1 MLLLAALPA
10 VGQLAGTTTTISSS
24 ANPSSYGQS
33 LTLTATV
40 SSATGTP
47 TGTVS
52 FQDGATAIGTATLTG
67 TTASLTIST
76 LTVGTHS
83 ITAVYSGDSSFASS
97 SSSNLSQSVTKATT
111 SVALTSSLNPAVIGQ
126 SVTFTAT
133 VTGAFGG
140 ASTGTI
146 TFKQGTKVLNTA
158 TLSANSAIFTTST
171 LAVGSDSIT
180 ASYSGDTNFL
190 GSISNTLSEIIKKIA
205 TTTKVLSSANPSVAG
220 QIVTFTAA
228 VSSAFGPPPDGE
240 IVTFKAGTTTLA
252 TAPMSSGTA
261 TFNTSSLNSG
271 STGMSAAYS
280 GDARFA
286 GSSGSVTQKVTKILT
301 HTVLSSSLNPSP
313 QGVSVTFSV
322 MVSSTSGTPADG
334 ETITFEEGNVILGTT
349 TLASG
354 TASLST
360 AALATGWSAITAV
373 YSGDTTFAAS
383 SASVTQT
390 VGANPQSWY
399 EVFSN
404 GGSVKVS
411 TTVGHYNGWSRAFF
425 AHDTGLVYMSG
436 FQGFQLGDGSF
447 GVKNGI
453 LVNGQPCTYGNT
465 SATCN
470 PDIATNTPVGSP
482 FSSDWV
488 FTQSQAISGDP
499 LLYTN
504 PLFTEFS
511 SSGETTASNIVQG
524 TFSTASGAV
533 GPYLAPEIML
543 GGAFYLH
550 ASGGSNPSI
559 FSATDSSLT
568 VCSSS
573 YRSNPNCRLN
583 SGSLPNSGSIV
594 IDDEV
599 IDYAGNSTTPGC
611 TAYKW
616 SSTTLSYT
624 PLASCQNSTGA
635 AKFVLNVDNTC
646 PHNPSNPGTQ
656 LCRGQRQGAGY
667 LAAYSH
673 PVGSSTNSA
682 WVYMATP
689 KSFAADGSVLYGA
702 RFNSSSTYNVICTQP
717 ALNGVCSISNGGSP
731 TFNYGG
737 NTVAGSIDQRVD
749 GHPDSASGTYDPS
762 RGRIWSPVGYHT
774 ELTGYQPYTWYKDVF
789 APAQGTPDKAT
800 SASIRQGWQHL
811 NNSSTLP
818 VSGLGGQEGD
828 AIYVCGTMTGG
839 VCSYDLLFYYGGL
852 NTGGFKGASAA
863 SYVMCLSPT
872 AVNVP
877 ACYSNNDP
885 STGTYLARQW
895 VPTCSAVS
903 KISPS
908 FGEWNSCA
916 GTPTNPINGFAA
928 MRDGVRLEWDPDD
941 QVVLIVGGRTGG
953 SAGIYWTSI
962 AQWNPA
968 NNNFCLSD
976 TSQSNSTYR
985 EFSGSQCSLPLL
997 SGAAPSATPYAYFPL
1012 AAWDNNSAVAARYGD
1027 CTTGTCK
1034 GVLAYVDSFNTLLY
1048 IYSPSENTWSNVSIP
1063 NWVNTTPSTGPPIV
1077 CSSSCQPSKSMVH
1090 DDINNL
1096 LWIFEGYR
1104 TGSDVNVWELMDS
1117 AIAGP

>member
-1 MLLLAALPA
+1 M
-10 VGQLAGTTTTISSS
+10 GQLAGTTTTISSS

-111 SVALTSSLNPAVIGQ
+111 SVALTSSLNPAAIGQ

-190 GSISNTLSEIIKKIA
+190 GSISNTLTEIIKKIA

-220 QIVTFTAA
+220 QVVTFTAA

-240 IVTFKAGTTTLA
+240 MVTFKAGTTTLA

-261 TFNTSSLNSG
+261 SFNTSSLNSG
-271 STGMSAAYS
+271 STAISAAYS

-286 GSSGSVTQKVTKILT
+286 GSSGSLTQKVTKILT

-322 MVSSTSGTPADG
+322 MVSSNSGTPADG
-334 ETITFEEGNVILGTT
+334 ETITFEEGNVILGTA

-354 TASLST
+354 TASFST

-470 PDIATNTPVGSP
+470 PDIATNTSVGSP

-511 SSGETTASNIVQG
+511 SSGETTAGNIVQG

-624 PLASCQNSTGA
+624 PLATCQNSTGA

-717 ALNGVCSISNGGSP
+717 ALNGVCSNSNGGSP

-789 APAQGTPDKAT
+789 APTQGAPDKAT
-800 SASIRQGWQHL
+800 SASIGQGWQHL

-1012 AAWDNNSAVAARYGD
+1012 AAWDNNPAVAARYGD

-1063 NWVNTTPSTGPPIV
+1063 NWVNTTASTGPPIV